1 MTTEWKVGQ
10 RVTSV
15 GGHYGTVDL
24 VRPAPE
30 LKDDDCVIY
39 VTWDGLA
46 YAIGLNVGDIAYHK
60 IVKVIQ

>member
-1 MTTEWKVGQ
+1 M
-10 RVTSV
+10 TSV
-15 GGHYGTVDL
+15 GGHYGTVEL

-46 YAIGLNVGDIAYHK
+46 YAIGLDVGDIAYHK